1 MRALLMGGLLA
12 LLCAVLLI
20 QDSSKR
26 NAEEGHLL
34 ALESAWNHAEQSKD
48 AAALNQLLGESLV
61 YVDYD
66 GTLLNKKEF
75 LENTL
80 RNNVTQEQINNDGM
94 AVHVYGNAAVVTG
107 VYRDKGIEKGK
118 PFLRRGRFTDTWV
131 NQNGAWQCVASQSSR
146 ITPRKEL
153 P

>member
-1 MRALLMGGLLA
+1 MRALRIGGLITLFG
-12 LLCAVLLI
+12 AVLVFA
-20 QDSSKR
+20 QGSSQQSG
-26 NAEEGHLL
+26 EEGRLR

-48 AAALNQLLGESLV
+48 AAALNQLLGETLV

-80 RNNVTQEQINNDGM
+80 HNNVQQEQINNDGM
-94 AVHVYGNAAVVTG
+94 TVHVYGNAAVVTG

-131 NQNGAWQCVASQSSR
+131 NQNGAWQCVASQSTL
-146 ITPRKEL
+146 IAH
-153 P
+153 